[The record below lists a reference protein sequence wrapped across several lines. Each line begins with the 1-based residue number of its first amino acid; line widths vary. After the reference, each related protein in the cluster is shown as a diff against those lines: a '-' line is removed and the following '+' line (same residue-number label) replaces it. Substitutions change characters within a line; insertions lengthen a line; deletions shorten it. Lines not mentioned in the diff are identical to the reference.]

1 MILVMSQ
8 TRVFEAEAKMI
19 VKARIHKKGSTD
31 FKGAEIVFTQKLPNQ
46 LFFQQELA

>member
-8 TRVFEAEAKMI
+8 TRVCEAEAKMI

-31 FKGAEIVFTQKLPNQ
+31 FKGAEVVFTQKLPNQ